1 MFGTTNTFGSPAAQN
16 PGFGGG
22 TSTFGSFSTP
32 SPPTQQA
39 FGGFGGQQQ
48 ATPTSNTFGGGGVS
62 TPSSSGF
69 GSTGFGSTTKPAF
82 GASPFG
88 SPPVTTTTGFGGGGP
103 AFGAQQQ
110 QQQQPGLQSNPNAKG
125 TSNPCYIPYV
135 NNEDGGFQKIIIHT
149 IVADPSSPNY
159 CTKSFEELRYEDYEQ
174 NRKTKFEL
182 VPGKAGQQQQPASAF
197 GAPSTGGFGQPAA
210 PPTPG
215 GFGGFGATQPST
227 GFGGFGK

>member
-1 MFGTTNTFGSPAAQN
+1 M
-16 PGFGGG
+16 
-22 TSTFGSFSTP
+22 
-32 SPPTQQA
+32 
-39 FGGFGGQQQ
+39 
-48 ATPTSNTFGGGGVS
+48 
-62 TPSSSGF
+62 
-69 GSTGFGSTTKPAF
+69 
-82 GASPFG
+82 
-88 SPPVTTTTGFGGGGP
+88 
-103 AFGAQQQ
+103 
-110 QQQQPGLQSNPNAKG
+110 
-125 TSNPCYIPYV
+125 
-135 NNEDGGFQKIIIHT
+135 NNEDGGSQKIIMHS
-149 IVADPSSPNY
+149 IVADPSIPNY